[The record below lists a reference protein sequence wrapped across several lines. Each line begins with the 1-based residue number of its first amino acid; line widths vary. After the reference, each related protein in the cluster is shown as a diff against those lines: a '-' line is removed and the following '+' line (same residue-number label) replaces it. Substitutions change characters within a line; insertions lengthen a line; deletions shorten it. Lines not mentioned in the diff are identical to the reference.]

1 MSMKTAIAMI
11 FRCGLLLLLCWG
23 CKEPF
28 EPEVANIDHSIL
40 VVEGHIEVGGGETT
54 ISVARTRPVYDSLSH
69 MPIHW
74 AIVSLEAED
83 GSSWSLHL
91 QGNGDYSLLEPLSE
105 SQDYRLRIQ
114 TDGQTYL
121 SNWLTP
127 IITPE
132 ISEISFEKNEGDVS
146 IYVSTQGNER
156 AQYFMWEYEET
167 WIYQSP
173 YRSSYKYDLERRD
186 VVPLTTDD
194 QLTFRCWNWDRTRQ
208 INISSSESYQ
218 NDYIYQKEL
227 LKIGSLSEKLGE
239 RYSILVTQRAIDR
252 DAFVFWE
259 AIRKN
264 SNDIG
269 GIFSPLPSN
278 LTGNMHN
285 IDDPQEPVIGY
296 ITAGKSAQKRQY
308 INRRDVDPWRIVIE
322 DYHTCAVDTVIPRD
336 YNAYFVQSM
345 FVPLSP
351 YCLEGGG
358 CIGYFATTR
367 ACADCSMRGGVLE
380 RPDFWE
386 D

>member
-1 MSMKTAIAMI
+1 M
-11 FRCGLLLLLCWG
+11 
-23 CKEPF
+23 
-28 EPEVANIDHSIL
+28 
-40 VVEGHIEVGGGETT
+40 
-54 ISVARTRPVYDSLSH
+54 
-69 MPIHW
+69 
-74 AIVSLEAED
+74 VSLEAED

-91 QGNGDYSLLEPLSE
+91 QESGQYLLLEPLPE
-105 SQDYRLRIQ
+105 NQNYRLRVQ

-121 SNWLTP
+121 SDWLTP

-132 ISEISFEKNEGDVS
+132 ISEISFEKKEGDVS

-173 YRSSYKYDLERRD
+173 YRSSYKYDVEQRD
-186 VVPLTTDD
+186 VVPLGPDD
-194 QLTFRCWNWDRTRQ
+194 QLTFRCWNTDRSRQ
-208 INISSSESYQ
+208 INISSSERYQ

-239 RYSILVTQRAIDR
+239 RYSILVTQRAVER
-252 DAFVFWE
+252 EAFVFWE

-269 GIFSPLPSN
+269 GIFSPLPSS
-278 LTGNMHN
+278 LSGNMHN
-285 IDDPQEPVIGY
+285 IDDPQKPVIGY

-308 INRRDVDPWRIVIE
+308 ISRREVDPWRIVID
-322 DYHTCAVDTVIPRD
+322 DYHTCAVDTIIPRD
-336 YNAYFVQSM
+336 YEAVFVQSIY
-345 FVPLSP
+345 VPLSP
-351 YCLEGGG
+351 YCTESGG
-358 CIGYFATTR
+358 CIGYFASTR

-380 RPDFWE
+380 RPEFWE